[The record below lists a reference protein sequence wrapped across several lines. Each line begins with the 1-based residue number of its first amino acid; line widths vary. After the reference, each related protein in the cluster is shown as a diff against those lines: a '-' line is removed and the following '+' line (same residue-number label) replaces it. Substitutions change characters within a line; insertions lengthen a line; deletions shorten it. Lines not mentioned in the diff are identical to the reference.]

1 MQPLTA
7 SPDDLD
13 ALEAGRGLVDLSD
26 HRKVMVRGREA
37 RRWLHDLVTADVA
50 ALEPGRATRSLL
62 LDATG
67 HIRADIHVACG
78 DDGFWLFQAPEQ
90 PEPIAG
96 LLAPYVLSSDVRIT
110 DSTTMWRLASIGQ
123 GRMGFAPS
131 TLGTG
136 SDVLTDEE
144 GWAALVRGRVMVSPD
159 AVEVRRIRKGRA
171 RMGADFD
178 RTAIPAQAGLEPFID
193 VGKGCFLGQ
202 ESVARVRNLGHPP
215 TVLLHLASEETVV
228 AGSAI
233 VDDSADEVG
242 IVTSAATWP
251 SGGTVVLASVRWT
264 ARDHPLRDRHG
275 SAFRRVG
282 SSD

>member
-1 MQPLTA
+1 MPPLTA

-26 HRKVMVRGREA
+26 HRKIMVGGSEA

-67 HIRADIHVACG
+67 HIRADVQVACG

-90 PEPIAG
+90 PESIES
-96 LLAPYVLSSDVRIT
+96 LLAPYVLSSDVRVA
-110 DSTTMWRLASIGQ
+110 DSTAAWRLASIGQ
-123 GRMGFAPS
+123 GRTGFAPS

-144 GWAALVRGRVMVSPD
+144 GWADLARERAVVSSD
-159 AVEVRRIRKGRA
+159 AVEVRRIRQGRA

-178 RTAIPAQAGLEPFID
+178 RSAIPAQAGLERLIA
-193 VGKGCFLGQ
+193 VEKGCFLGQ

-215 TVLLHLASEETVV
+215 TTLLHLSSEGPVD

-233 VDDSADEVG
+233 VDEAADEVG
-242 IVTSAATWP
+242 IVTSAATSP
-251 SGGTVVLASVRWT
+251 SGGTVVLASVRWA
-264 ARDHPLRDRHG
+264 ARDQPLRDRRG
-275 SAFRRVG
+275 SALRAVG